1 MTQESESLAR
11 RPSDGGIP
19 ARRAV
24 TRWAWRLLRRE
35 WRQQLL
41 VLALI
46 AVAVAVTTVGVGVS
60 TNTPLSPYVGF
71 GNAHDL
77 ATFSNNSASTTAKI
91 ALWHQRYGALDVI
104 DNETVTVPGSVD
116 TFDLRAQNPDG
127 PYGRSLLSLTSGQFP
142 TKADEVAV
150 TSGVATDFNLKV
162 GSDWREMGVSR
173 SVVGIVENPKNLL
186 DEFALLTPGQVATP
200 TEVTV
205 LFDAP
210 LGTPLKSLGS
220 NVLTTRSVAQGNSL
234 NPETI
239 SIALVTMAMLLIA
252 LVAIAGFTVLAQRRL
267 RSIGMLGALGATDEH
282 IKLVVRANGVF
293 VGIVGAV
300 VGFVVGFAAWLA
312 YRPILES
319 GAHHVVGVFQL
330 PWLVIVVAVVLAVA
344 AAFFAS
350 TRPARAMTRI
360 STVSALAGRPAPPRK
375 LHRSAVP
382 GIVFAVIA
390 FFLLGAAGASGGKGG
405 GVGEVALG
413 FITLT
418 VSVVLLSPFLLTVL
432 DRFSRHAPLAIR
444 MATRDLARY
453 RVRSGSALGAISV
466 GVLIAMVVIIAS
478 AARFGNVLDYA
489 GPNVS
494 STQMIIYTPN
504 GPYGPGGPGNAGAG
518 DGVSAPTLSSMAR
531 SARDIATALGSR
543 EIIKLE
549 TTSASLQHA
558 ASGRSYSG
566 PLYVATPQLL
576 KAFGIE
582 KSAVD
587 PTAEILSMRP
597 GFAGISKMQIV
608 YGNYYSGQGKGGPSG
623 ESGGAW
629 PCPRSD
635 CLANPSMQQASA
647 LPGGTS
653 APNTVITEYAV
664 KRLGLTPITS
674 GWLVETVKP
683 LSAAQLTGARGTA
696 AAAGMSIE
704 SKSSIATSAT
714 IIDWATLVGILL
726 ALGILAMTIGLIR
739 SETAGDLRIL
749 AATGASSR
757 TRRSLTAATAGALAL
772 VGAVVGTAAAY
783 VAMIGFSRTNAL
795 DGMSSL
801 ASVPVA
807 NLLMILVAMP
817 LVAAIVGWLAAWR
830 EPKGLSG
837 QVIQ

>member
-1 MTQESESLAR
+1 
-11 RPSDGGIP
+11 
-19 ARRAV
+19 V

-41 VLALI
+41 ILGLI

-71 GNAHDL
+71 GNAQDL
-77 ATFSNNSASTTAKI
+77 ATFPNNSASTTAKI
-91 ALWHQRYGALDVI
+91 ASWHQRYGAVDII

-127 PYGRSLLSLTSGQFP
+127 PYGKPLLSLTSGQFP
-142 TKADEVAV
+142 TTASEVAV
-150 TSGVATDFNLKV
+150 TSGVASDFNLKV
-162 GSDWREMGVSR
+162 GSDWAVMGVTR
-173 SVVGIVENPKNLL
+173 KVVGIVENPKNFL
-186 DEFALLTPGQVATP
+186 DVFALVIPGQVATP

-205 LFDAP
+205 LFDARNV
-210 LGTPLKSLGS
+210 GKSSLGS
-220 NVLTTRSVAQGNSL
+220 NVITPASVAQGNAL

-293 VGIVGAV
+293 VGLVGAV

-312 YRPILES
+312 YRPILETS
-319 GAHHVVGVFQL
+319 AHHVVGVFQL
-330 PWLVIVVAVVLAVA
+330 PWIVIVVAVVLAVA

-350 TRPARAMTRI
+350 TKPARAMTRI
-360 STVSALAGRPAPPRK
+360 STVSALAGRPAPPRQ
-375 LHRSAVP
+375 LRRSAVP
-382 GIVFAVIA
+382 GIVLVVVA
-390 FFLLGAAGASGGKGG
+390 FFLLGAAGASGGNGAG
-405 GVGEVALG
+405 MLELALG
-413 FITLT
+413 FVTLT

-432 DRFSRHAPLAIR
+432 DRLSRRAPLAIR
-444 MATRDLARY
+444 MAMRDLARY
-453 RVRSGSALGAISV
+453 RARSGSALGAISV
-466 GVLIAMVVIIAS
+466 GVLIAMVVIIAT
-478 AARFGNVLDYA
+478 AARFGNALDYA
-489 GPNVS
+489 GPNIS
-494 STQMIIYTPN
+494 STQLIIYTPN
-504 GPYGPGGPGNAGAG
+504 GPYGPGGPGNAGKGGGA
-518 DGVSAPTLSSMAR
+518 STTSMTSMAR
-531 SARDIATALGSR
+531 SARDIATALGSHK
-543 EIIKLE
+543 IIKLE
-549 TTSASLQHA
+549 TTSATLQHA

-576 KAFGIE
+576 KAFGLE
-582 KSAVD
+582 TSAVD

-597 GFAGISKMQIV
+597 GFAGLSKMQIV
-608 YGNYYSGQGKGGPSG
+608 YGNYYSGQGSGPGRS
-623 ESGGAW
+623 ESW
-629 PCPRSD
+629 PCPTSD
-635 CLANPSMQQASA
+635 CLANPSMQEISA
-647 LPGGTS
+647 LPAGTS

-664 KRLGLTPITS
+664 KRLGLAPITS
-674 GWLVETVKP
+674 GWLVETAKP

-696 AAAGMSIE
+696 AAAGMNIE
-704 SKSSIATSAT
+704 SKSSIPTSPS

-783 VAMIGFSRTNAL
+783 VAMIGFSRTSAL
-795 DGMSSL
+795 DGISSL

-807 NLLMILVAMP
+807 NLLTILVAMP
-817 LVAAIVGWLAAWR
+817 LVAAIVGWLSAWR

>member
-1 MTQESESLAR
+1 MSVDTERLAR
-11 RPSDGGIP
+11 RPSDGGLP

-46 AVAVAVTTVGVGVS
+46 AVTVAVTTVGVSVS

-71 GNAHDL
+71 GNAKDL

-91 ALWHQRYGALDVI
+91 ASWHERFGAIDVI
-104 DNETVTVPGSVD
+104 DNETIAVPGSVD

-127 PYGRSLLSLTSGQFP
+127 PYGQPLLALVSGHFP
-142 TKADEVAV
+142 TKVSEVAV
-150 TSGVATDFNLKV
+150 TAGVASDLNLKV
-162 GSDWREMGVSR
+162 GSAWHEMGVTR
-173 SVVGIVENPKNLL
+173 SVVGVVENPKNLL
-186 DEFALLTPGQVATP
+186 DEFALVIPGQVTAP
-200 TEVTV
+200 TQVTV

-210 LGTPLKSLGS
+210 QGAKSLGS
-220 NVLTTRSVAQGNSL
+220 NIITPTSVAQGNVL

-239 SIALVTMAMLLIA
+239 SIVLVTMAMLLIA
-252 LVAIAGFTVLAQRRL
+252 LVAIAGFTVIAQRRL
-267 RSIGMLGALGATDEH
+267 RSFGMLGALGATDEH
-282 IKLVVRANGVF
+282 IKMVVRANGVF
-293 VGIVGAV
+293 VGLVGALT
-300 VGFVVGFAAWLA
+300 GFVVGFAAWLA

-319 GAHHVVGVFQL
+319 SAHHVVGVFQL
-330 PWLVIVVAVVLAVA
+330 PWIVIVVAIVLAVA

-360 STVSALAGRPAPPRK
+360 SIVSALAGRPAPPRQ
-375 LHRSAVP
+375 LRRSAVP
-382 GIVFAVIA
+382 GIVCAVAA
-390 FFLLGAAGASGGKGG
+390 FFLLGAAGASGGNGG
-405 GVGEVALG
+405 GVGELALG
-413 FITLT
+413 FVVLT

-432 DRFSRHAPLAIR
+432 DRLSRRAPLAIR
-444 MATRDLARY
+444 MAMRDLARY
-453 RVRSGSALGAISV
+453 RARSGSALGAISV

-494 STQMIIYTPN
+494 STQLIIYTPN

-518 DGVSAPTLSSMAR
+518 GGSSAPSLTSMTR
-531 SARDIATALGSR
+531 SARAIAGALGSH
-543 EIIKLE
+543 EMITLE
-549 TTSASLQHA
+549 STSATLQHA
-558 ASGRSYSG
+558 APGRSYSG

-576 KAFGIE
+576 HAFDIK
-582 KSAVD
+582 KSTINATAV
-587 PTAEILSMRP
+587 ILSMRP
-597 GFAGISKMQIV
+597 GFAALSKMQIV
-608 YGNYYSGQGKGGPSG
+608 YGNYYSGQDKGGPSG
-623 ESGGAW
+623 PGAW
-629 PCPRSD
+629 PCPKSD
-635 CLANPSMQQASA
+635 CLANPSMQEISA
-647 LPGGTS
+647 LPAGTS

-664 KRLGLTPITS
+664 KRLGLTPVTS
-674 GWLVETVKP
+674 GWLVETATP
-683 LSAAQLTGARGTA
+683 LSAAQLTGARASA
-696 AAAGMSIE
+696 AAAGMNIE
-704 SKSSIATSAT
+704 TKSSIPTSAT

-726 ALGILAMTIGLIR
+726 ALGVLAMTIGLIR

-757 TRRSLTAATAGALAL
+757 TRRSLTAATAGVLAL

-783 VAMIGFSRTNAL
+783 VAMIGFSRTNSL
-795 DGMSSL
+795 DGISSL

-807 NLLMILVAMP
+807 NLLTILVAMP

-830 EPKGLSG
+830 EPKALSG